1 MGKDKVIEGKVK
13 EKEEEKKE
21 EQEEVF
27 EPSFKEEPKKFKI
40 DWYVV
45 LAISIMF
52 IGIVSTLYYMIRIFG
67 K

>member
-1 MGKDKVIEGKVK
+1 MEKDDKVIEGKIV
-13 EKEEEKKE
+13 EEKKE
-21 EQEEVF
+21 EGEEEF

-40 DWYVV
+40 DWYTI

-52 IGIVSTLYYMIRIFG
+52 IGVVSTLYYMIKIFG

>member
-13 EKEEEKKE
+13 EKEEVE
-21 EQEEVF
+21 ETEEF